1 MTTRHRKMTTTGST
15 EQPAA
20 FSDGVPNKK
29 DVRCAWSDS
38 VVRTTSLPRHTTASE
53 SQIPS
58 LYSDPT
64 CGAGVIPIMRRTHG
78 ESPPSQASAAS
89 SWKLKTTRWVSTTS
103 CMA

>member
-1 MTTRHRKMTTTGST
+1 M
-15 EQPAA
+15 
-20 FSDGVPNKK
+20 
-29 DVRCAWSDS
+29 VRLNGPDHVFA
-38 VVRTTSLPRHTTASE
+38 LHTAASE

-78 ESPPSQASAAS
+78 ESQPSQASAAS

-103 CMA
+103 SMA

>member
-1 MTTRHRKMTTTGST
+1 MLMQYRLNRRSAANRSMLVICNRPIAMQQCRMHMTTRHRAMTTTGST

-38 VVRTTSLPRHTTASE
+38 VVQTTSLPRHTAASE

-64 CGAGVIPIMRRTHG
+64 CGPV
-78 ESPPSQASAAS
+78 
-89 SWKLKTTRWVSTTS
+89 
-103 CMA
+103 